1 MFIIKALVFIFLL
14 FIALVFFGILRI
26 AFNAKSYMRRF
37 SDIFGSDDTNQ
48 DDDRKEREKVF
59 GDNDGE
65 YVEFEDL
72 PGESP
77 KEDDDDDR
85 KTAADYRAMIT
96 GDEGQV
102 SDADYEEI
110 K

>member
-65 YVEFEDL
+65 YVEFEEVT
-72 PGESP
+72 GEARRN
-77 KEDDDDDR
+77 DDSDR
-85 KTAADYRAMIT
+85 KTAADYRAMIK

>member
-14 FIALVFFGILRI
+14 FLALVFFGILRI

-59 GDNDGE
+59 DDNDGE
-65 YVEFEDL
+65 YVEFEEVT
-72 PGESP
+72 GEARP
-77 KEDDDDDR
+77 NDDSDR
-85 KTAADYRAMIT
+85 KTAADYRAMIK

>member
-59 GDNDGE
+59 DDNDGE
-65 YVEFEDL
+65 YVEYEEVT
-72 PGESP
+72 GEARP
-77 KEDDDDDR
+77 NDDSDR
-85 KTAADYRAMIT
+85 KTAADYRAMIK

>member
-1 MFIIKALVFIFLL
+1 MFIIKALVFVFLL

-65 YVEFEDL
+65 YVEFEEVT
-72 PGESP
+72 GEARP
-77 KEDDDDDR
+77 NDDSDR
-85 KTAADYRAMIT
+85 KTAADYRAMIK

>member
-37 SDIFGSDDTNQ
+37 SDIFGTDDTNQ
-48 DDDRKEREKVF
+48 DDDRKDREKVF
-59 GDNDGE
+59 DDNDGE
-65 YVEFEDL
+65 YVEYEEVT
-72 PGESP
+72 GEAWP
-77 KEDDDDDR
+77 NDDSDR
-85 KTAADYRAMIT
+85 KTAADYRAMIK

>member
-14 FIALVFFGILRI
+14 FIALVFFGMLRI

-48 DDDRKEREKVF
+48 DDDRKERDKVF
-59 GDNDGE
+59 DDNDGE
-65 YVEFEDL
+65 YVEFEEVT
-72 PGESP
+72 GEARP
-77 KEDDDDDR
+77 NDDSDR
-85 KTAADYRAMIT
+85 KTAADYRAMIK

>member
-37 SDIFGSDDTNQ
+37 SDLFGSDDTNQ

-65 YVEFEDL
+65 YVEYEEVT
-72 PGESP
+72 GEARP
-77 KEDDDDDR
+77 NDDSDR
-85 KTAADYRAMIT
+85 KTAADYRAMIK

>member
-48 DDDRKEREKVF
+48 DDDRKDREKVF
-59 GDNDGE
+59 DDNDGE
-65 YVEFEDL
+65 YVEYEEVT
-72 PGESP
+72 GEARP
-77 KEDDDDDR
+77 NDDSDR
-85 KTAADYRAMIT
+85 KTAADYRAMIK

>member
-65 YVEFEDL
+65 YVEYEEVT
-72 PGESP
+72 GEARP
-77 KEDDDDDR
+77 NDDSDR
-85 KTAADYRAMIT
+85 KTAADYRAMIK

>member
-1 MFIIKALVFIFLL
+1 MLIIKALVFIFLL

-65 YVEFEDL
+65 YVEFEEVT
-72 PGESP
+72 GEARP
-77 KEDDDDDR
+77 NDDSDR
-85 KTAADYRAMIT
+85 KTAADYRAMIK

>member
-37 SDIFGSDDTNQ
+37 SDIFGTDDTNQ
-48 DDDRKEREKVF
+48 DDDRKDREKVF
-59 GDNDGE
+59 DDNDGE
-65 YVEFEDL
+65 YVEYEEVT
-72 PGESP
+72 GEARP
-77 KEDDDDDR
+77 NDDSDR
-85 KTAADYRAMIT
+85 KTAADYRAMIK

>member
-65 YVEFEDL
+65 YVEL
-72 PGESP
+72 TGEARP
-77 KEDDDDDR
+77 NDDSDR
-85 KTAADYRAMIT
+85 KTAADYRAMIK

>member
-1 MFIIKALVFIFLL
+1 MFIIKALVFVFLL
-14 FIALVFFGILRI
+14 FLALVFFGILRI

-65 YVEFEDL
+65 YVEFEEVT
-72 PGESP
+72 GEARP
-77 KEDDDDDR
+77 NDDSDR
-85 KTAADYRAMIT
+85 KTAADYRAMIK

>member
-59 GDNDGE
+59 DDNDGE
-65 YVEFEDL
+65 YVEFEEVT
-72 PGESP
+72 GEARRN
-77 KEDDDDDR
+77 DDSDR
-85 KTAADYRAMIT
+85 KTAADYRAMIK

>member
-37 SDIFGSDDTNQ
+37 SDIFGTDDTNQ

-59 GDNDGE
+59 DDNDGE
-65 YVEFEDL
+65 YVEFEEVT
-72 PGESP
+72 GEARP
-77 KEDDDDDR
+77 NDDSDR
-85 KTAADYRAMIT
+85 KTAADYRAMIK

>member
-37 SDIFGSDDTNQ
+37 SEIFGSDDTNQ

-59 GDNDGE
+59 DDNDGE
-65 YVEFEDL
+65 YVEFEEVT
-72 PGESP
+72 GEARP
-77 KEDDDDDR
+77 NDDSDR
-85 KTAADYRAMIT
+85 KTAADYRAMIK

>member
-37 SDIFGSDDTNQ
+37 SDLFGSDDTNQ
-48 DDDRKEREKVF
+48 DDDRKDREKVF
-59 GDNDGE
+59 DDNDGE
-65 YVEFEDL
+65 YVEFEEVT
-72 PGESP
+72 GEARP
-77 KEDDDDDR
+77 NDDSDR
-85 KTAADYRAMIT
+85 KTAADYRAMIK

>member
-37 SDIFGSDDTNQ
+37 SDLFGSDDTNQ
-48 DDDRKEREKVF
+48 DDDRKDREKVF
-59 GDNDGE
+59 DDNDGE
-65 YVEFEDL
+65 YVEYEEVT
-72 PGESP
+72 GEARP
-77 KEDDDDDR
+77 NDDSDR
-85 KTAADYRAMIT
+85 KTAADYRAMIK

>member
-1 MFIIKALVFIFLL
+1 
-14 FIALVFFGILRI
+14 
-26 AFNAKSYMRRF
+26 MRRF

-48 DDDRKEREKVF
+48 DDDRKERDKVF
-59 GDNDGE
+59 DDNDGE
-65 YVEFEDL
+65 YVEFEEVT
-72 PGESP
+72 GEARPNDES
-77 KEDDDDDR
+77 DR
-85 KTAADYRAMIT
+85 KTAADYRAMIK

>member
-65 YVEFEDL
+65 YVEFEEVT
-72 PGESP
+72 GEARP
-77 KEDDDDDR
+77 NDDSDR
-85 KTAADYRAMIT
+85 KTAADYRAMIK

-102 SDADYEEI
+102 SDADY
-110 K
+110 

>member
-37 SDIFGSDDTNQ
+37 SDLFGSDDTNQ

-65 YVEFEDL
+65 YVEFEEVT
-72 PGESP
+72 GEARRN
-77 KEDDDDDR
+77 DDSDR
-85 KTAADYRAMIT
+85 KTAADYRAMIK

>member
-14 FIALVFFGILRI
+14 FIALVFFGMLRI

-48 DDDRKEREKVF
+48 DDDRKDREKVF

-65 YVEFEDL
+65 YVEYEEVT
-72 PGESP
+72 GEARP
-77 KEDDDDDR
+77 NDDSDR
-85 KTAADYRAMIT
+85 KTAADYRAMIK

>member
-14 FIALVFFGILRI
+14 FIALVFFGMLRI

-48 DDDRKEREKVF
+48 DDDRKDREKVF
-59 GDNDGE
+59 DDNDGE
-65 YVEFEDL
+65 YVEFEEVT
-72 PGESP
+72 GEARP
-77 KEDDDDDR
+77 NDDSDR
-85 KTAADYRAMIT
+85 KTAADYRAMIK

>member
-37 SDIFGSDDTNQ
+37 SDIFSSDDTNQ

-59 GDNDGE
+59 DDNDGE
-65 YVEFEDL
+65 YVEFEEVT
-72 PGESP
+72 GEARP
-77 KEDDDDDR
+77 NDDSDR
-85 KTAADYRAMIT
+85 KTAADYRAMIK

>member
-37 SDIFGSDDTNQ
+37 SDLFGSDDTNQ

-59 GDNDGE
+59 DDNDGE
-65 YVEFEDL
+65 YVEFEEVT
-72 PGESP
+72 GEARRN
-77 KEDDDDDR
+77 DDSDR
-85 KTAADYRAMIT
+85 KTAADYRAMIK

>member
-14 FIALVFFGILRI
+14 FIALVFFGMLRI

-65 YVEFEDL
+65 YVEFEEVT
-72 PGESP
+72 GEARP
-77 KEDDDDDR
+77 TDDSDR
-85 KTAADYRAMIT
+85 KTAADYRAMIK

>member
-37 SDIFGSDDTNQ
+37 SDLFGSDDTNQ
-48 DDDRKEREKVF
+48 DDDRKERDKVF
-59 GDNDGE
+59 DDNDGE
-65 YVEFEDL
+65 YVEFEEVT
-72 PGESP
+72 GEARP
-77 KEDDDDDR
+77 NDDSDR
-85 KTAADYRAMIT
+85 KTAADYRAMIK

>member
-65 YVEFEDL
+65 YVEFEEVT
-72 PGESP
+72 GEARP
-77 KEDDDDDR
+77 NDDSDR
-85 KTAADYRAMIT
+85 KTAADYRAIIK

>member
-14 FIALVFFGILRI
+14 FIALVFFGMLRI

-59 GDNDGE
+59 DDNDGE
-65 YVEFEDL
+65 YVEFEEVT
-72 PGESP
+72 GEARP
-77 KEDDDDDR
+77 NDDSDR
-85 KTAADYRAMIT
+85 KTAADYRAMIK

>member
-14 FIALVFFGILRI
+14 FIALVFFGMLRI

-59 GDNDGE
+59 DDNDGE
-65 YVEFEDL
+65 YVEYEEVT
-72 PGESP
+72 GEARP
-77 KEDDDDDR
+77 NDDSDR
-85 KTAADYRAMIT
+85 KTAADYRAMIK

>member
-14 FIALVFFGILRI
+14 FIALVFFGMLRI

-65 YVEFEDL
+65 YVEYEEVT
-72 PGESP
+72 GEARP
-77 KEDDDDDR
+77 NDDSDR
-85 KTAADYRAMIT
+85 KTAADYHAMIK

>member
-14 FIALVFFGILRI
+14 FIALVFFGMLRI

-65 YVEFEDL
+65 YVEFEEVT
-72 PGESP
+72 GEARP
-77 KEDDDDDR
+77 NDDSDH
-85 KTAADYRAMIT
+85 KTAADYRAMIK

>member
-48 DDDRKEREKVF
+48 DDDRKERDKVF
-59 GDNDGE
+59 DDNDGE
-65 YVEFEDL
+65 YVEFEEVT
-72 PGESP
+72 GEARP
-77 KEDDDDDR
+77 NDDSDR
-85 KTAADYRAMIT
+85 KTSADYRAMIK

>member
-14 FIALVFFGILRI
+14 FIALVFFAILRI

-48 DDDRKEREKVF
+48 DDDRKDREKVF

-65 YVEFEDL
+65 YVEFEEVT
-72 PGESP
+72 GEARP
-77 KEDDDDDR
+77 NDDSDR
-85 KTAADYRAMIT
+85 KTAADYRAMIK

>member
-26 AFNAKSYMRRF
+26 AFNAKSHMRRF

-65 YVEFEDL
+65 YVEFEEVT
-72 PGESP
+72 GEARP
-77 KEDDDDDR
+77 NDDSDR
-85 KTAADYRAMIT
+85 KTAADYRAMIK

>member
-48 DDDRKEREKVF
+48 DDDRKERDKVF
-59 GDNDGE
+59 DDNDGE
-65 YVEFEDL
+65 YVEFEEVT
-72 PGESP
+72 GEARP
-77 KEDDDDDR
+77 NDDSDR
-85 KTAADYRAMIT
+85 KTAADYRAIIK

>member
-1 MFIIKALVFIFLL
+1 MFIIKAIAFAFIL
-14 FIALVFFGILRI
+14 FIALVFLGVLRLVFG
-26 AFNAKSYMRRF
+26 AKVRMRRF
-37 SDIFGSDDTNQ
+37 GDAFFGSTDNASEERED
-48 DDDRKEREKVF
+48 REKVF
-59 GDNDGE
+59 DSNDGE
-65 YVEFEDL
+65 YVDFEEL
-72 PGESP
+72 PGETHT
-77 KEDDDDDR
+77 DDPDR

>member
-48 DDDRKEREKVF
+48 DDDRKERDKVF

-65 YVEFEDL
+65 YVEFEEVT
-72 PGESP
+72 GEARP
-77 KEDDDDDR
+77 NDDSDR
-85 KTAADYRAMIT
+85 KTAADYRAMIK

>member
-1 MFIIKALVFIFLL
+1 MFIIKVLVFIFLL

-48 DDDRKEREKVF
+48 DDDRKERDKVF
-59 GDNDGE
+59 DDNDGE
-65 YVEFEDL
+65 YVEYEEVT
-72 PGESP
+72 GEARP
-77 KEDDDDDR
+77 NDDSDR
-85 KTAADYRAMIT
+85 KTAADYRAMIK